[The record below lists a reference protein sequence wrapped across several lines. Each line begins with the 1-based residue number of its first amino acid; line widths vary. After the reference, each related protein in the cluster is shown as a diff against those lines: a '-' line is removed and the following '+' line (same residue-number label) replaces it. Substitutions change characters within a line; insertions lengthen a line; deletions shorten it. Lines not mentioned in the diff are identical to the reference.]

1 MVSEHSTFFCFKKTL
16 ILAFFFPF
24 FLFFPPPTMT
34 SEAGIEHSVVTQPES
49 MFTEFTTKITKALS
63 KIQTPTMTTEPPAAP
78 IGIKLNGT
86 NYALWSQV
94 VEMYISGK
102 DKLGYING
110 DLPQP
115 PAIDPFFRKWRT
127 DNAIVKGWLIN

>member
-1 MVSEHSTFFCFKKTL
+1 MVLERRSEEDALNDLTTEEQLAVSPTDLIETLATKMTQVLTQNQTQISMATNEHS
-16 ILAFFFPF
+16 
-24 FLFFPPPTMT
+24 
-34 SEAGIEHSVVTQPES
+34 
-49 MFTEFTTKITKALS
+49 
-63 KIQTPTMTTEPPAAP
+63 AAP

-110 DLPQP
+110 DV
-115 PAIDPFFRKWRT
+115 IDRSHF
-127 DNAIVKGWLIN
+127 